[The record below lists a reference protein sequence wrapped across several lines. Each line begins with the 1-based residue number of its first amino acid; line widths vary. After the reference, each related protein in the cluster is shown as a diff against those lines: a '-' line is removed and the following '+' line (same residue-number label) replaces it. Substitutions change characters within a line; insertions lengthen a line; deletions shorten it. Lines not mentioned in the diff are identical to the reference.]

1 MLAMR
6 FSQVPQFERL
16 VHHIRPKLQR
26 LAARYLGSWE
36 AEDAVQDAYV
46 RLLTAR
52 RSVRHAG
59 RFLLVATTTV
69 ALDRLRRERRRARN
83 DLGRPALD
91 RFQVVAPG
99 LEQATGTAQEA
110 LLLVAA
116 LGELPERCR
125 EALLLSRVEGA
136 THLAIARRLGVSPKT
151 VERDIARALR
161 HCVERLS
168 RETPSARV

>member
-1 MLAMR
+1 MIGRGSGSAG
-6 FSQVPQFERL
+6 SV
-16 VHHIRPKLQR
+16 KACS
-26 LAARYLGSWE
+26 AARVTSRSKCVGT
-36 AEDAVQDAYV
+36 
-46 RLLTAR
+46 LTTR
-52 RSVRHAG
+52 RMV
-59 RFLLVATTTV
+59 TK
-69 ALDRLRRERRRARN
+69 
-83 DLGRPALD
+83 PLD